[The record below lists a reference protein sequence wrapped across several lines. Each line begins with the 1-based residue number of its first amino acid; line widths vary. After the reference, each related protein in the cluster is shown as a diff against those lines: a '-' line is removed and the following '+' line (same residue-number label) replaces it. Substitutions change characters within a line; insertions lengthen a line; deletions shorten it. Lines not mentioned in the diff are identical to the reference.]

1 MTAGRCTRSGK
12 PRSPSKNSPAKS
24 ELIRRLADTNGDGTL
39 DESKVFADGF
49 NDVLD
54 GTAAGVFY
62 YEGCLYFACIPK
74 IYMLRDTDG
83 DGAPTSARSWRRDS
97 ASASRFPVTT

>member
-1 MTAGRCTRSGK
+1 M
-12 PRSPSKNSPAKS
+12 
-24 ELIRRLADTNGDGTL
+24 I

-74 IYMLRDTDG
+74 IYMLRDT
-83 DGAPTSARSWRRDS
+83 RRRDADERKVVAEGFGVRVS
-97 ASASRFPVTT
+97 LSGHDLNGFTLGPDGRI